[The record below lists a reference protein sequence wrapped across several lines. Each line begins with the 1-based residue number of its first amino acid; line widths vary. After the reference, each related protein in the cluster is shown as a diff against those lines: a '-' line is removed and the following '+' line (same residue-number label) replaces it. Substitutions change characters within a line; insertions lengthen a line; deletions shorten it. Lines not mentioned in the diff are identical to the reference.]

1 MSSQTQDANLAA
13 NRIVLVT
20 GPSGAGRWT
29 AIKVL
34 EDFGYE
40 TIDNIPLSL
49 IPRMIDTDT
58 PPTRPLAIGIDARNR
73 DFSVDGLLQ
82 LHSFLKQRPKT
93 EATLLYLDCDL
104 GVLVRRYSETRRRH
118 PLAPDET
125 PVDGIGR
132 EIALL
137 GDVRAAA
144 DVLLDTSNL
153 TVHDLKSEL
162 SSWFDVS
169 RTQNL
174 AVSVQSFSY
183 KRGLPQGLDMA
194 FDCRF
199 LNNPHWEPDLRPL
212 TGLDQQV
219 RDYVARDE
227 RFAEFMQKVRDL
239 VLFVLPACAQEG
251 KAHFSV
257 GFGCTG
263 GKHRS
268 VTLAE
273 KVAAG
278 LAHEGWQVSI
288 RHRELERRG
297 DAALAAR
304 IDEQLGRVTE

>member
-1 MSSQTQDANLAA
+1 MNAQPKAT

-58 PPTRPLAIGIDARNR
+58 SANRPLAIGIDARNR

-82 LHSFLKQRPKT
+82 LHQLLKQRPQT

-137 GDVRAAA
+137 GDVRSAA
-144 DVLLDTSNL
+144 DVLVDTSHL

-162 SSWFDVS
+162 SSWFDVT
-169 RTQNL
+169 RAQNL

-199 LNNPHWEPDLRPL
+199 LINPHWEPDLRPL
-212 TGLDQQV
+212 TGLDQEVQT
-219 RDYVARDE
+219 YVAQDE
-227 RFAEFMQKVRDL
+227 RFAEFLQKVRDL

-273 KVAAG
+273 KVSAG
-278 LAHEGWQVSI
+278 LAQDGWQVSI

-297 DAALAAR
+297 NANLAAR
-304 IDEQLGRVTE
+304 IDEQLGRVSE